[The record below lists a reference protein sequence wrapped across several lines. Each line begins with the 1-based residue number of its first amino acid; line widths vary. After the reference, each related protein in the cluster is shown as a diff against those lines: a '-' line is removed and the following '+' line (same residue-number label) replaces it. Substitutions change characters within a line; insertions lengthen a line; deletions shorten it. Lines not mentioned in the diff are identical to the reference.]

1 MVYKI
6 IPVAKPRMTRSDKW
20 KQRPCVMRY
29 RAYKDELRLSKV
41 KLPECHHVTFT
52 LPMPKS
58 WSNKQ
63 KSKMVGRPHK
73 VRPDLDNLLKGL
85 WDALLIDDAHIWDCR
100 ATKQWGHEGS
110 IHIEP
115 L

>member
-1 MVYKI
+1 MVYNI

-20 KQRPCVMRY
+20 KQRPCVMKY
-29 RAYKDELRLSKV
+29 RAYKDEVKSKIIH
-41 KLPECHHVTFT
+41 LADTHRVTFI

-58 WSNKQ
+58 WSNRK
-63 KSKMVGRPHK
+63 KSEMAGRPHK
-73 VRPDLDNLLKGL
+73 SRPDLDNLLKGL

-110 IHIEP
+110 IHINP